1 MVRVGGSQWD
11 KMVAAYNLLASAMSL
26 KDQGH
31 FGTKEPQSHSHPYDQ
46 WIFMVRKGTEDP
58 EGAGIPAGPAG
69 PPPIMVSDFPGPRA
83 ATAAAQQITAKVT
96 FFIQQFM

>member
-1 MVRVGGSQWD
+1 
-11 KMVAAYNLLASAMSL
+11 MSL

-46 WIFMVRKGTEDP
+46 QIFVVRKGTEGL

-69 PPPIMVSDFPGPRA
+69 PRQGQHRSDRKLCGAQGGGPIMVSGFPRSRA
-83 ATAAAQQITAKVT
+83 AMATAQQITAKVT